1 MCVCV
6 TVCWGCGGWI
16 KCVYLY
22 TCVLLRMLEMPW
34 YPRGSQNKCSCPT
47 FNNPTHTRTYTYI
60 HTHTNS
66 SLYQY
71 FVLSQNI
78 RANLIIHS
86 RQKTD
91 SHWEHTNRG
100 TSLCEET
107 MCVVALTGMA
117 CPCFVMNSERRS
129 GTVKK
134 YLKNT
139 LSTSS
144 GVSEISKHC
153 HHKYSSHTANTDHTQ
168 AAAT

>member
-1 MCVCV
+1 MVIRFLNYQRAAKGGLVELGVKWFELCVCV

-34 YPRGSQNKCSCPT
+34 YPWGSQNKCSCST

-86 RQKTD
+86 RQQTD

-100 TSLCEET
+100 TSLYEET
-107 MCVVALTGMA
+107 MCVCGGADRHGMSLLRYEQWKTIRY
-117 CPCFVMNSERRS
+117 CEKIP
-129 GTVKK
+129 
-134 YLKNT
+134 
-139 LSTSS
+139 
-144 GVSEISKHC
+144 
-153 HHKYSSHTANTDHTQ
+153 
-168 AAAT
+168 